1 LEDFAGLKVRYFGS
15 AVNSER
21 IKALGAS
28 PMMISWAD
36 VPMALV
42 QGTVDGLIT
51 TMKSADS
58 AKLDEAGV
66 KYAVKD
72 MQMTSYYV
80 PMISLKF
87 WEKLPKDLQK
97 VLTDAWQAQYMDQRK
112 MAREM
117 QAEAEGIMQKRSGLH
132 IFEPDQATLTQ
143 WRNHIMPAQ
152 EPFVKKL
159 GMDPELVEMAKKELG
174 L

>member
-1 LEDFAGLKVRYFGS
+1 
-15 AVNSER
+15 
-21 IKALGAS
+21 
-28 PMMISWAD
+28 MMISWPD

-66 KYAVKD
+66 KYALKD
-72 MQMTSYYV
+72 HQMTSYYV

-97 VLTDAWQAQYMDQRK
+97 VITDAWQAQYKEERLMARK
-112 MAREM
+112 M
-117 QAEAEGIMQKRSGLH
+117 QDEAEGIMQKRSGLK
-132 IFEPDQATLTQ
+132 IFQPDQATLTQ
-143 WRNHIMPAQ
+143 WRKHIMPAQ
-152 EPFVKKL
+152 APFIEKL
-159 GMDPELVEMAKKELG
+159 GMDPELVEMAKKELEK
-174 L
+174 